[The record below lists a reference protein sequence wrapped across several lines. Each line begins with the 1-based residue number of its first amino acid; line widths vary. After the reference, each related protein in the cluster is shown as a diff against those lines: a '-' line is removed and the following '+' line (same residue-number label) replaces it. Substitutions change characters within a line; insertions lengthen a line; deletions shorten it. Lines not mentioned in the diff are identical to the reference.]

1 MGYFGADV
9 LDVKPVTLLGRHLD
23 GCSGDLKGG
32 VGSKGRWVLVV
43 VVFNHQ
49 CAALLAIQ
57 CGLGFRCQAW
67 WEKRS
72 ERPKLLRSQHSGEQQ
87 QVKSEVRESTWQ
99 VNNVIASILI

>member
-23 GCSGDLKGG
+23 GCSGDLKGE

-57 CGLGFRCQAW
+57 WDLDFEMPSLVG
-67 WEKRS
+67 K
-72 ERPKLLRSQHSGEQQ
+72 K
-87 QVKSEVRESTWQ
+87 VR
-99 VNNVIASILI
+99 AP

>member
-57 CGLGFRCQAW
+57 VRTIRECQAS

-72 ERPKLLRSQHSGEQQ
+72 ERPKLLRSPQHFGEQRK
-87 QVKSEVRESTWQ
+87 VKSEVSEST
-99 VNNVIASILI
+99 